1 MNKGTVWLK
10 SQITTPGFVIANFK
24 FQMAILLALALPMAA
39 YSEDA
44 APAQAKPNLAND
56 QDAIRARYKRFNL
69 TLQQMAEILRNQDP
83 ERADLL
89 FRALGKS
96 QETRIDDQMSLILSL
111 LNKEQPQLG
120 EAIERQEE
128 LLGQLKGVLE
138 LLQSEDRRSEIEK
151 EKLRLQEL
159 VKDINKLAG
168 VVHEAVYVA
177 TSGRPGPV
185 VIDLPKDILIGKGP
199 YAEKPVVAHRSY
211 RPQVEPE
218 KQTEGLQKRVERQD
232 AEKNGELPAQKKT
245 AKPSDKSK
253 GENPEGDGK
262 KPDGKNADEKKD
274 EGKKPS
280 EEKTPGEE
288 SKPEDKD
295 KKKEGEKGGEKSPG
309 SQGEKPKDGEKTPM
323 PADQG
328 KPKDGSPMPP
338 QDGQTPKEGEE
349 SESDPS
355 KQPPDPKKQQT
366 PGRKELEQSREAM
379 KRALD
384 ELKEKKR
391 DAASKE
397 QDDAI
402 RKLIEA
408 KDKIEEILRQL
419 REEEQK
425 LTLVALE
432 ARFKKML
439 AMQLMIYHDTVRLS
453 KASEAEKSSAQA
465 RAVKLSQDENEIAIE
480 AEKALI
486 MLKEEGS
493 SIAFPEAVSGIRHDL
508 QTLVGWLR
516 DAQVGE
522 LTQSVE
528 KDVIE
533 ALEELVEALQ
543 KEMEKAD
550 DKKKQQ
556 QQQQQQQQQDGNEKP
571 LVDQL
576 GELKMLRSLQY
587 RVNRR
592 TKQLGRSFDGE
603 QAQKEDVVQQ
613 LHDLSGRQ
621 SRIQQAT
628 SDLVKGKNK

>member
-1 MNKGTVWLK
+1 M
-10 SQITTPGFVIANFK
+10 
-24 FQMAILLALALPMAA
+24 
-39 YSEDA
+39 
-44 APAQAKPNLAND
+44 
-56 QDAIRARYKRFNL
+56 
-69 TLQQMAEILRNQDP
+69 
-83 ERADLL
+83 
-89 FRALGKS
+89 
-96 QETRIDDQMSLILSL
+96 
-111 LNKEQPQLG
+111 
-120 EAIERQEE
+120 
-128 LLGQLKGVLE
+128 
-138 LLQSEDRRSEIEK
+138 
-151 EKLRLQEL
+151 
-159 VKDINKLAG
+159 
-168 VVHEAVYVA
+168 
-177 TSGRPGPV
+177 
-185 VIDLPKDILIGKGP
+185 
-199 YAEKPVVAHRSY
+199 
-211 RPQVEPE
+211 
-218 KQTEGLQKRVERQD
+218 
-232 AEKNGELPAQKKT
+232 
-245 AKPSDKSK
+245 
-253 GENPEGDGK
+253 
-262 KPDGKNADEKKD
+262 
-274 EGKKPS
+274 
-280 EEKTPGEE
+280 
-288 SKPEDKD
+288 
-295 KKKEGEKGGEKSPG
+295 
-309 SQGEKPKDGEKTPM
+309 
-323 PADQG
+323 
-328 KPKDGSPMPP
+328 SPMPGDKEKSKEGS
-338 QDGQTPKEGEE
+338 QDSQPMPSEGQSPKEGEQPE
-349 SESDPS
+349 NDQQQ
-355 KQPPDPKKQQT
+355 QPPDPKKQQT

-391 DAASKE
+391 ESASKE

-453 KASEAEKSSAQA
+453 KASEAEKSSVQA

-493 SIAFPEAVSGIRHDL
+493 SIAFPEAVSGVRHDL

-516 DAQVGE
+516 EGQVGE
-522 LTQSVE
+522 LTQAVE

-550 DKKKQQ
+550 DKKKQ

-603 QAQKEDVVQQ
+603 QALKPEVVQQ

>member
-1 MNKGTVWLK
+1 M
-10 SQITTPGFVIANFK
+10 
-24 FQMAILLALALPMAA
+24 
-39 YSEDA
+39 
-44 APAQAKPNLAND
+44 
-56 QDAIRARYKRFNL
+56 
-69 TLQQMAEILRNQDP
+69 
-83 ERADLL
+83 
-89 FRALGKS
+89 
-96 QETRIDDQMSLILSL
+96 
-111 LNKEQPQLG
+111 
-120 EAIERQEE
+120 
-128 LLGQLKGVLE
+128 
-138 LLQSEDRRSEIEK
+138 
-151 EKLRLQEL
+151 
-159 VKDINKLAG
+159 
-168 VVHEAVYVA
+168 
-177 TSGRPGPV
+177 
-185 VIDLPKDILIGKGP
+185 
-199 YAEKPVVAHRSY
+199 
-211 RPQVEPE
+211 
-218 KQTEGLQKRVERQD
+218 
-232 AEKNGELPAQKKT
+232 
-245 AKPSDKSK
+245 PSD
-253 GENPEGDGK
+253 
-262 KPDGKNADEKKD
+262 
-274 EGKKPS
+274 
-280 EEKTPGEE
+280 
-288 SKPEDKD
+288 
-295 KKKEGEKGGEKSPG
+295 
-309 SQGEKPKDGEKTPM
+309 
-323 PADQG
+323 
-328 KPKDGSPMPP
+328 
-338 QDGQTPKEGEE
+338 DGQTPKEGEE

-465 RAVKLSQDENEIAIE
+465 RAIKLSQDENEIAIE

-516 DAQVGE
+516 EAQVGE
-522 LTQSVE
+522 LTQAVE

-550 DKKKQQ
+550 NKKKP

-603 QAQKEDVVQQ
+603 QAQKADVVQQ

>member
-159 VKDINKLAG
+159 VKDINKLLGKEKDVRAG
-168 VVHEAVYVA
+168 TERGEDAKKLA
-177 TSGRPGPV
+177 
-185 VIDLPKDILIGKGP
+185 DKQ
-199 YAEKPVVAHRSY
+199 AEL
-211 RPQVEPE
+211 E

-280 EEKTPGEE
+280 EEKKPGEE
-288 SKPEDKD
+288 SRPEDKD
-295 KKKEGEKGGEKSPG
+295 KKRDGEKGGEKSPG

>member
-1 MNKGTVWLK
+1 MNKAIFNLRFEIV
-10 SQITTPGFVIANFK
+10 
-24 FQMAILLALALPMAA
+24 ILLTLLLPAISFA
-39 YSEDA
+39 QET
-44 APAQAKPNLAND
+44 APPPSKPNLVND

-69 TLQQMAEILRNQDP
+69 TLQQMAEILRKQDP

-96 QETRIDDQMSLILSL
+96 QETRIDDQMTLILSL

-128 LLGQLKGVLE
+128 LVEQLKLVLE

-159 VKDINKLAG
+159 VKDINKLLG
-168 VVHEAVYVA
+168 KE
-177 TSGRPGPV
+177 
-185 VIDLPKDILIGKGP
+185 KDIRAGTERGDDAKKLADKQ
-199 YAEKPVVAHRSY
+199 AEL
-211 RPQVEPE
+211 E
-218 KQTEGLQKRVERQD
+218 KQTDNLQKKVERQD
-232 AEKNGELPAQKKT
+232 AEKNGELPNPKSQ

-253 GENPEGDGK
+253 GDKPDADGK
-262 KPDGKNADEKKD
+262 KPNDKNADDKKD
-274 EGKKPS
+274 DGKKPS
-280 EEKTPGEE
+280 DEK
-288 SKPEDKD
+288 KPEDGQKPDDKD
-295 KKKEGEKGGEKSPG
+295 KKKPDDKNGEKSP
-309 SQGEKPKDGEKTPM
+309 SS
-323 PADQG
+323 PAD
-328 KPKDGSPMPP
+328 KPKDGSKPPMPGDKAKPKEGSQDSPPMPP
-338 QDGQTPKEGEE
+338 QDRQPPKEGEQP
-349 SESDPS
+349 ESDP
-355 KQPPDPKKQQT
+355 QQQPDPKKQQT
-366 PGRKELEQSREAM
+366 PGRKELEQSRESM
-379 KRALD
+379 KRALE

-391 DAASKE
+391 DDASKE

-425 LTLVALE
+425 LMLAALE

-453 KASEAEKSSAQA
+453 KAGDAEKSSAQA
-465 RAVKLSQDENEIAIE
+465 RAVKLAQDENEIAIE

-493 SIAFPEAVSGIRHDL
+493 SIAFPEAVSGIRHDV

-516 DAQVGE
+516 EAQVGE
-522 LTQSVE
+522 LTQAVE

-543 KEMEKAD
+543 KEMEKSD
-550 DKKKQQ
+550 DAKKK

-603 QAQKEDVVQQ
+603 QALKADVVQQ

>member
-1 MNKGTVWLK
+1 MLL
-10 SQITTPGFVIANFK
+10 PAIALT
-24 FQMAILLALALPMAA
+24 Q
-39 YSEDA
+39 DA
-44 APAQAKPNLAND
+44 APPNAAPAASKPNLAND
-56 QDAIRARYKRFNL
+56 QDAIRARFKRFNL
-69 TLQQMAEILRNQDP
+69 TLQQMAEILRKQDP

-128 LLGQLKGVLE
+128 LLEQLKLVLE

-159 VKDINKLAG
+159 VKDINKLLG
-168 VVHEAVYVA
+168 KE
-177 TSGRPGPV
+177 
-185 VIDLPKDILIGKGP
+185 KDIRAGTERGDDAKKLADKQ
-199 YAEKPVVAHRSY
+199 AEL
-211 RPQVEPE
+211 E
-218 KQTEGLQKRVERQD
+218 KQTDNLQKRVERQD
-232 AEKNGELPAQKKT
+232 AERNGELPNPKS
-245 AKPSDKSK
+245 PSKSADKSK
-253 GENPEGDGK
+253 GDKPDADGK
-262 KPDGKNADEKKD
+262 KPDDKDADGKKDDAKKPPEEKKPD
-274 EGKKPS
+274 EDDKS
-280 EEKTPGEE
+280 D
-288 SKPEDKD
+288 DKD
-295 KKKEGEKGGEKSPG
+295 KKKTDDKNGEKSKG
-309 SQGEKPKDGEKTPM
+309 D
-323 PADQG
+323 
-328 KPKDGSPMPP
+328 KPKDGSKPPMPSDKPMPGDKGKPKEGSQDSSPMPP
-338 QDGQTPKEGEE
+338 EEDQPPKEGEQPE
-349 SESDPS
+349 GDP
-355 KQPPDPKKQQT
+355 KQDPKQTDPKKQQT

-379 KRALD
+379 KRALE

-391 DAASKE
+391 EDASKE

-425 LTLVALE
+425 LMLAALE

-439 AMQLMIYHDTVRLS
+439 AMQLMIYHDTMRLS
-453 KASEAEKSSAQA
+453 KAGDAEKSSAQA
-465 RAVKLSQDENEIAIE
+465 RAVKLAQDENEIAIE

-486 MLKEEGS
+486 LLKEEGS
-493 SIAFPEAVSGIRHDL
+493 SIAFPEAVSGIRNDVR
-508 QTLVGWLR
+508 TLVGWLR
-516 DAQVGE
+516 EAQVGD
-522 LTQSVE
+522 LTQAVE

-550 DKKKQQ
+550 DAKKK

-603 QAQKEDVVQQ
+603 QALKPEVVQQ